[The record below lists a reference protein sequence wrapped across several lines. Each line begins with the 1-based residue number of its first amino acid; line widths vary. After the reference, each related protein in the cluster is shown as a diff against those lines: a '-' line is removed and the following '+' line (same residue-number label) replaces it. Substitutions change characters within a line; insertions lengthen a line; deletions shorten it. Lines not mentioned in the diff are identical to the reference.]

1 MIKYESM
8 YRKEKIMKFAAVLL
22 LSLLLNFAALAG
34 ESFVEGMEDV
44 PLPEGVTMLPN
55 QDFSFGN
62 DDTQLVE
69 VYFQSESDFAKILK
83 FYRESL
89 PQLGWNKQ
97 SESDKI
103 AVFERGAEE
112 LSVALESLKPL
123 VVRLTLTGRPE

>member
-1 MIKYESM
+1 
-8 YRKEKIMKFAAVLL
+8 MKFATILL
-22 LSLLLNFAALAG
+22 LSLLLNFAAFAS

-44 PLPEGVTMLPN
+44 PLPEGVTTLPN